1 MKRFLFTMLFLCS
14 CAPADDEARINGYIE
29 GEYVSVAPSAGGVL
43 DKVYVVK
50 GQTVEKGSRLFTVDG
65 AVWRAKLAQA
75 ESGVQEAR
83 ARLAQSRALQTNAEQ
98 EFRRARQLLK
108 TQNASQAAFDSKE
121 SALKNAKAKT
131 TEAES
136 AVSSA
141 EQNLILLR
149 EQAARQDA
157 LSAVGGTV
165 SDVYFRTGEFVSAG
179 TAVVSILP
187 PENVKVRFF
196 VPETTFARLRYKQ
209 RVFVSCDNGGRE
221 FPAEISYLASA
232 AEYTPPV
239 IYSTESRQKLVFMV
253 EAVFLNPEE
262 TPNVGLPVSVRVE

>member
-1 MKRFLFTMLFLCS
+1 MR
-14 CAPADDEARINGYIE
+14 
-29 GEYVSVAPSAGGVL
+29 
-43 DKVYVVK
+43 
-50 GQTVEKGSRLFTVDG
+50 
-65 AVWRAKLAQA
+65 
-75 ESGVQEAR
+75 
-83 ARLAQSRALQTNAEQ
+83 TNAEK
-98 EFRRARQLLK
+98 EFSRTQQLLK
-108 TQNASQAAFDSKE
+108 TKNASQAAFDLKE

-131 TEAES
+131 AEAES
-136 AVSSA
+136 TVSSA

-179 TAVVSILP
+179 MAVVSILP

-196 VPETTFARLRYKQ
+196 VPEKTFARLRYKQ

-221 FPAEISYLASA
+221 FPAEISYLSPS

>member
-1 MKRFLFTMLFLCS
+1 MKRFLFTVLFLCS

-29 GEYVSVAPSAGGVL
+29 GEYVSVAPAAGGVL
-43 DKVYVVK
+43 DKAYVVK
-50 GQTVEKGSRLFTVDG
+50 GQSVAKGDRLFTVDG
-65 AVWRAKLAQA
+65 ALWRAKLAQA
-75 ESGVQEAR
+75 ESDVQAAR
-83 ARLAQSRALQTNAEQ
+83 ARLAQSRALQINAEQ
-98 EFRRARQLLK
+98 EFRRAKQLLK
-108 TQNASQAAFDSKE
+108 TQNASQAAFDLKE

-131 TEAES
+131 AEAES
-136 AVSSA
+136 AVSAA